1 MEELVGKRKY
11 IYEVTPCSFSTPL
24 SVHGPRTNRCYSSL
38 AFCFSLS
45 FTPIPSPTH
54 PRPCS
59 CLKTNPW
66 SSTGKTLLRMRLKT
80 RPRQCTRIVSCSSRP
95 VRHCQP
101 RFVFR
106 SEETFS
112 ICRASSLVSSPLFRM
127 PDVDADTV
135 FSFCKANGYPCY
147 SCALLLSLSLVF
159 FLVSFYSSYVVC
171 RYLSMLSEHLLD
183 PGPDLALLF
192 AVAFFGVYAWVILS
206 LATPSCGSFSPPRGF
221 YRFLTFPPLLNTST
235 YRATCRWSLMIPV
248 DSRGGDTRIMSWCK
262 KVGEGK
268 KR

>member
-127 PDVDADTV
+127 PDVDADAV
-135 FSFCKANGYPCY
+135 FLFARPMVTPAIAVR
-147 SCALLLSLSLVF
+147 SCSLSHSCFSWSLFTRRMSYVAIYLCSRSTCSIPVPISHCFLLLPFSA
-159 FLVSFYSSYVVC
+159 
-171 RYLSMLSEHLLD
+171 SMLGLFYHSPRLHVALFL
-183 PGPDLALLF
+183 PLADF
-192 AVAFFGVYAWVILS
+192 IVS
-206 LATPSCGSFSPPRGF
+206 LP
-221 YRFLTFPPLLNTST
+221 FPPFLIRPRIVR
-235 YRATCRWSLMIPV
+235 RA
-248 DSRGGDTRIMSWCK
+248 
-262 KVGEGK
+262 VGH
-268 KR
+268 